1 MRYLLLLPGVLIA
14 IVTSV
19 NANTSLKPSIA
30 QPTACVNSLFTATGN
45 QHWKSIVL
53 KLTNNCNQAVDFQNS
68 TVSFQTTAALNT
80 SFWGD
85 FSPLSYPDNALNIS
99 SQPQSGGNYLATLN
113 LHFPSYPGANSK
125 LPVGSSISIKY
136 GAVTDSHIEGTANV
150 YLSTTVETGSIQLIN
165 AAAKPTNV
173 SQGYALVHVTMNGQ
187 SVSDVQLPWETSK
200 TLSGFAAGNYAISAE
215 TVTDSNGNLYLGQ
228 ANPSMVNVIANQT
241 TSSTINYARVQ
252 ETGKIKIHVQNLL
265 AN

>member
-1 MRYLLLLPGVLIA
+1 MRYSLLLLGALTA
-14 IVTSV
+14 IMTSV
-19 NANTSLKPSIA
+19 SANTNTSLKPTIA
-30 QPTACVNSLFTATGN
+30 QPTTCVNSLFTATGN

-99 SQPQSGGNYLATLN
+99 SQPQSDGNYLATLN

-136 GAVTDSHIEGTANV
+136 GATTDSHIEGTANV
-150 YLSTTVETGSIQLIN
+150 YLSTTVESGSIQLIN
-165 AAAKPTNV
+165 AATKPTNV
-173 SQGYALVHVTMNGQ
+173 SQGYALERR
-187 SVSDVQLPWETSK
+187 S
-200 TLSGFAAGNYAISAE
+200 
-215 TVTDSNGNLYLGQ
+215 
-228 ANPSMVNVIANQT
+228 
-241 TSSTINYARVQ
+241 INF
-252 ETGKIKIHVQNLL
+252 
-265 AN
+265 